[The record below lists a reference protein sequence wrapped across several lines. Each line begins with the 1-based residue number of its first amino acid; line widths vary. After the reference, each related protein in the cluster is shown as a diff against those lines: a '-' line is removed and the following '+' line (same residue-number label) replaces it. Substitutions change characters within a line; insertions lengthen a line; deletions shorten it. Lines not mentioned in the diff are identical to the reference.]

1 MELSLSALMVLN
13 GVFIHVFS
21 PTLPI
26 ILKSMLL
33 SSSTFHLSNFG
44 RVLLATIRDKGLC
57 PCPRCLVPKTHL
69 DRLGLKLDIRNRLTQ
84 FRHYM
89 ADKVKAARR
98 VIYQDA
104 RPITGTN
111 VEALL
116 KSFSGVPTE
125 VRVTQILPVLGK
137 LTSSSFIRTLLS
149 KSLELISIP
158 QICWLWI

>member
-1 MELSLSALMVLN
+1 MPTHTELSLSALMVLN

-21 PTLPI
+21 PTQPI

-33 SSSTFHLSNFG
+33 PSSAFHLSIFF

-69 DRLGLKLDIRNRLTQ
+69 DRLGLKPDIRNRLTQ
-84 FRHYM
+84 FRRYM

-98 VIYQDA
+98 VIYQNA
-104 RPITGTN
+104 RPITGTD

-125 VRVTQILPVLGK
+125 V
-137 LTSSSFIRTLLS
+137 
-149 KSLELISIP
+149 
-158 QICWLWI
+158 